1 VTAAVG
7 QTVHGLTPELVRERV
22 GSLSQVARVDSFTVD
37 DGPSRGTRRIRMVN
51 GGGLDIEVLPDRGMD
66 LGHVSYRGIPL
77 AWISAVGM
85 QSPHSYNDQGT
96 EWLRSFGGGLLT
108 TCGLNTFGPPSEHA
122 GVSYPMHGRVGAI
135 AAHVSETRMT
145 DTELRVSGEVS
156 QAKVFSENLVLSRVL
171 TLPIGGKTLDIEDTV
186 TNESAHPSPHMVL
199 YHFNL
204 GWPLLDESASLHIPS
219 VSTTPRDEDAAAGL
233 PAWRSIDAPQRGFRE
248 QVFAHEFHDGPV
260 SVGIENRVLGIR
272 VDIGFSSRALPA
284 LYQWK
289 MADHGHYVMGLEP
302 ANISQ
307 VDGFAQ
313 ASQRTQLPILEPG
326 ESAKYSLSLT
336 VSEVS

>member
-1 VTAAVG
+1 MTAAVG
-7 QTVHGLTPELVRERV
+7 QTVHGLAPELVRERV
-22 GSLSQVARVDSFTVD
+22 GSLSQVARLDSFTVD

-51 GGGLDIEVLPDRGMD
+51 GGGLDIEVLPDRAMD

-96 EWLRSFGGGLLT
+96 EWLRSFGGGLLA
-108 TCGLNTFGPPSEHA
+108 TCGLDTFGPPSEHA
-122 GVSYPMHGRVGAI
+122 GVRYPMHGRVGAI

-145 DTELRVSGEVS
+145 ETELRVSGEVR
-156 QAKVFSENLVLSRVL
+156 QAKVFSENLVLNRLL
-171 TLPIGGKTLDIEDTV
+171 TSPIGGKTLVIEDTV
-186 TNESAHPSPHMVL
+186 TNESAHPTPHMVL

-219 VSTTPRDEDAAAGL
+219 IKTTPRDEDAAAGL
-233 PAWRSIDAPQRGFRE
+233 HSWQTIDAPQRGSRE
-248 QVFAHEFHDGPV
+248 QVFAHEFQDGPV
-260 SVGIENRVLGIR
+260 SAGIENTALGIR
-272 VDIGFSSRALPA
+272 VDIGFSSRQLPA

-313 ASQRTQLPILEPG
+313 ASERAQLPILEPG

>member
-7 QTVHGLTPELVRERV
+7 QTVHGLAPELVRERV
-22 GSLSQVARVDSFTVD
+22 GSLSQVARLDSFTVD

-51 GGGLDIEVLPDRGMD
+51 GGGLDIEVLPDRAMD

-96 EWLRSFGGGLLT
+96 EWLRSFGGGLLA
-108 TCGLNTFGPPSEHA
+108 TCGLDTFGPPSEHA
-122 GVSYPMHGRVGAI
+122 GVRYPMHGRVGAI

-145 DTELRVSGEVS
+145 ETELRVSGEVR
-156 QAKVFSENLVLSRVL
+156 QAKVFSENLVLNRLL
-171 TLPIGGKTLDIEDTV
+171 TSPIGGKTLVIEDTV
-186 TNESAHPSPHMVL
+186 TNESAHPTPHMVL

-219 VSTTPRDEDAAAGL
+219 IKATPRDEDAAAGL
-233 PAWRSIDAPQRGFRE
+233 HSWQTIDAPQRGSRE
-248 QVFAHEFHDGPV
+248 QVFAHEFQDGPV
-260 SVGIENRVLGIR
+260 SAGIENTALGIR
-272 VDIGFSSRALPA
+272 VDIGFSSRQLPA

-313 ASQRTQLPILEPG
+313 ASERAQLPTLEPG